1 MTIYTDVT
9 HYFPSNEECERLYF
23 KLDDYSIPEDA
34 VLTGLGGVTPTSF
47 KPGHKT
53 WNKGKKCP
61 QLSESKKAY
70 WETWRLE
77 NPEYKSKWKVN
88 NYKKTGYDIEAR
100 SERAKARNKIKVTCP
115 HCEKIGQLANMKR
128 WHFDNCKYNS
138 KA

>member
-34 VLTGLGGVTPTSF
+34 VLKGWGGVTPTSF
-47 KPGHKT
+47 KPGHET

-61 QLSESKKAY
+61 QLSENKREY
-70 WETWRLE
+70 WENWRSE
-77 NPEYKSKWKVN
+77 NPDYKSKWKIN
-88 NYKKTGYDIEAR
+88 NYQKTGYNTAAR
-100 SERAKARNKIKVTCP
+100 SERAISRNKVKITCP
-115 HCEKIGQLANMKR
+115 HCEKTGQLANMKR
-128 WHFDNCKYNS
+128 WHFENCRYIS